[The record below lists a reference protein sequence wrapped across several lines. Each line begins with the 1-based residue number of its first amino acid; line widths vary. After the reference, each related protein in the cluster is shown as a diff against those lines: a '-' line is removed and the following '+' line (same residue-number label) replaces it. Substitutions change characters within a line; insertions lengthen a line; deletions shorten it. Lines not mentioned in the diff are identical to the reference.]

1 MTAELG
7 CGWGAVADEHYC
19 GVGLVGGALERAVVA
34 FFCDADGGE
43 IFGVDDAGG
52 ARSREVRVTPGDG
65 GADGFGGVAFA
76 ACLRGEGPACF
87 RDASERLQVA
97 LVVGEANFSDEISG
111 CFFFDDPITE
121 T

>member
-1 MTAELG
+1 MTVELG

-19 GVGLVGGALERAVVA
+19 GVGFVGGALELAVIA
-34 FFCDADGGE
+34 FFCDADGSE

-52 ARSREVRVTPGDG
+52 TRSREVRVTPGDG

-76 ACLRGEGPACF
+76 ACLPGEGPAYF

-97 LVVGEANFSDEISG
+97 LVVREANFSDEISG